1 MILPDKTKTKM
12 NNLID
17 RIVSALVGAFFVGI
31 VALVLAMATWAWM
44 GLLHEARGHGE
55 CIFRNATQ

>member
-1 MILPDKTKTKM
+1 M

-17 RIVSALVGAFFVGI
+17 RIVSVLVGMLFVGI
-31 VALVLAMATWAWM
+31 VALVLAMATWCWM

-55 CIFRNATQ
+55 CIFREVKR

>member
-1 MILPDKTKTKM
+1 M

-17 RIVSALVGAFFVGI
+17 RIVSALVGAFFLGI

-44 GLLHEARGHGE
+44 GLMHEMRGHGE

>member
-1 MILPDKTKTKM
+1 M

-17 RIVSALVGAFFVGI
+17 RIVSVLIGMFFLGI
-31 VALVLAMATWAWM
+31 VAFVLAMATWCWM

-55 CIFRNATQ
+55 CIFKEASR